1 MPQSLSSIL
10 IHLVF
15 STKHREPLINIEIE
29 PELHAYLAVVFREC
43 KSPSLIVG
51 GTSDHIHALFA
62 LHRTQTVA
70 NVVEEVKKSSS
81 KWIKTKGDSLRG
93 FQWQAGY
100 GAFSIGASNV
110 AAVKRYITTQ
120 REHHLE
126 RTYQDELRLL
136 MNKYGIDYDERY
148 VWD

>member
-10 IHLVF
+10 VHLVF
-15 STKHREPLINIEIE
+15 STKLREPLINIEIE

-62 LHRTQTVA
+62 LHRTQSVA
-70 NVVEEVKKSSS
+70 GIVEEVKKSSS
-81 KWIKTKGDSLRG
+81 KWIKTKGSDLRG

-100 GAFSIGASNV
+100 GAFSVGASNITM
-110 AAVKRYITTQ
+110 VKQYIATQ
-120 REHHLE
+120 REHHRH
-126 RTYQDELRLL
+126 RTFQDEYRLL
-136 MNKYGIDYDERY
+136 MNKYAVEYDERY